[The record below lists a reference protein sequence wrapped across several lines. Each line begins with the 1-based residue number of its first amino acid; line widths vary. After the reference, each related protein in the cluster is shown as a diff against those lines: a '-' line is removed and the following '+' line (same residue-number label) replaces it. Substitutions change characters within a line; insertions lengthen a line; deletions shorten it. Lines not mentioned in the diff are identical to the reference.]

1 MHRGGRVGGRGGGGG
16 VEVVH
21 GRVGNEIEKKGKR
34 KGGESEDSVGE
45 SLNLDRFRPGDRE
58 WWWSVSRKREK
69 ERVRGARLKN
79 WGAGSG
85 G

>member
-1 MHRGGRVGGRGGGGG
+1 M
-16 VEVVH
+16 EIVH